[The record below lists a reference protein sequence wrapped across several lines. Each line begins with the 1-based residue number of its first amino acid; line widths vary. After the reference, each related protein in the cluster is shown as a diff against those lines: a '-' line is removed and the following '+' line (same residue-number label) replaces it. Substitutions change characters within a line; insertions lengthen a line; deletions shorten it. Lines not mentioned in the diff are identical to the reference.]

1 MTLRSQGHPEQE
13 GGRWCGGPG
22 LTLLAREKG
31 RPHQGVLPSNWLVGG
46 SMRPSQAMKEA
57 FQRQPRGSEN
67 TPRKGCV
74 NMSQAPQALHPGPWG
89 CSMV

>member
-1 MTLRSQGHPEQE
+1 MVWWPWS
-13 GGRWCGGPG
+13 
-22 LTLLAREKG
+22 TLLAREKG

-57 FQRQPRGSEN
+57 FQKQPRGSEN

-74 NMSQAPQALHPGPWG
+74 NMPQALQALCPGPRG